1 MDVELSNSIRPGNA
15 QKDFQGQSAWKCFS
29 YKGISR
35 VDAELSNSIRLG
47 NAQKDFQGQSA

>member
-1 MDVELSNSIRPGNA
+1 MDAELSNSIRPGNA

-35 VDAELSNSIRLG
+35 VDAELQIGGKMYEDRYWIG
-47 NAQKDFQGQSA
+47 